1 MPVILRK
8 QARNVL
14 DNRIV
19 DLILNAPVVRSDGG
33 LSVATRKICIH
44 GLHDPV
50 FDHLEGFEV
59 AVTTTTRDELRTSVG
74 VEHLAALVLDLDSTD
89 AFDAIVEVL
98 ELRPHLAIVGVTSS
112 SDATR
117 IIQAQR
123 VGCKQF
129 ASRPLDRS
137 DLVTALQGALQ
148 ISPATA
154 RDGERAGKTIAVI
167 GSTGGAGATTL
178 ACYLS
183 MALAERAGTTALVD
197 VDFEFGMVAKAWD
210 LSPRHTIHDL
220 CQYDEIDRQSMEDVM
235 IELPSGVSVLPRPA
249 RIQQAQEIDE
259 SALKEVVGLLQSW
272 FPYVVMDLPRRL
284 DARTGCAIE
293 MADKLFIVC
302 QQTVAGVLNAGRL
315 TDGLLEFGMSL
326 DQLEFVI
333 NRYNRKIHSVTEDQL
348 EKRVNKKPIG
358 LVPNH
363 YKSVGAASD
372 LGEPVANRNP
382 VRKAISDIA
391 ASIDGD
397 GSVGSAST
405 WKASLGIGG

>member
-1 MPVILRK
+1 M
-8 QARNVL
+8 
-14 DNRIV
+14 
-19 DLILNAPVVRSDGG
+19 
-33 LSVATRKICIH
+33 ATRKICIH
-44 GLHDPV
+44 GIQDPIV
-50 FDHLEGFEV
+50 HQLDGFDV
-59 AVTTTTRDELRTSVG
+59 AVSTTTRDELRTALG
-74 VEHLAALVLDLDSTD
+74 VQDVVAIILDLDAAD
-89 AFDAIVEVL
+89 AFDAIVEAL
-98 ELRPHLAIVGVTSS
+98 EVKPHLAVVGVTGSN
-112 SDATR
+112 DVNR

-137 DLVTALQGALQ
+137 DLLTALQGALQ
-148 ISPATA
+148 SAPTHGPAG
-154 RDGERAGKTIAVI
+154 DFDSKCIAVI
-167 GSTGGAGATTL
+167 GSMGGAGATTL
-178 ACYLS
+178 SCYLS

-210 LSPRHTIHDL
+210 LNPRHTIHDL
-220 CQYDEIDRQSMEDVM
+220 CQFEEFDRQSIEDVM

-249 RIQQAQEIDE
+249 QIKQAQEIDE
-259 SALKEVVGLLQSW
+259 SALKEVVGMLQSW

-293 MADKLFIVC
+293 MCDKLIIVC
-302 QQTVAGVLNAGRL
+302 QQTVAGVVNAGRL

-326 DQLEFVI
+326 DQLEFVV
-333 NRYNRKIHSVTEDQL
+333 NRYNKKIHAVTEDQL

-372 LGEPVANRNP
+372 LGEPVATRNP

-391 ASIDGD
+391 ALIAGD
-397 GSVGSAST
+397 DSSESSGR
-405 WKASLGIGG
+405 WIPSLGIGG